1 MFSDESRRH
10 QEEMTEKQRQ
20 EMQEMLEKK
29 FAAEFKLSHPDAI
42 DLTAMEG
49 QWRHYVL
56 SSK

>member
-49 QWRHYVL
+49 Q
-56 SSK
+56 